1 MKALYL
7 KQAGDPPVLEVR
19 DVPTPETGPSQVLV
33 RVTACG
39 FCHHDR
45 SVMAGVL
52 RRGVASGV
60 VLGHE
65 ISGLVEAAGS
75 EVTGLKTG
83 DRVVSIL
90 TEACGRCDRCSS
102 GREHRCR
109 EGQGI
114 GHGRDGGFAEFVALS
129 EHSLVKVPEG
139 LDPVGAALLACPM
152 GVALQAV
159 RETAQVTPGETV
171 VVTGAGGGLGAH
183 AVQAAAA
190 LGARVLAVSSSPE
203 KENALRELGA
213 SEVLEVFENND
224 LDFAELVM
232 AMTGDEGADVVIDT
246 VGSALFPSTL
256 RSLGQY
262 GRLVLLGEILGQ
274 HVSLNPAEIIFR
286 DARVLGASGVSKI
299 AVEQA
304 GLMALEGKLRPVV
317 DLELPLEQAADAYRL
332 VSERRPTGRIVLLPS
347 GGTDEGNIPKS

>member
-1 MKALYL
+1 MRALYV
-7 KQAGDPPVLEVR
+7 KQAGDPPVLEIR
-19 DVPTPETGPSQVLV
+19 DVPIPEAGPRQVLV
-33 RVTACG
+33 HVTACG

-45 SVMAGVL
+45 SVMAGLL
-52 RRGVASGV
+52 RRGVAPAV
-60 VLGHE
+60 ILGHE
-65 ISGLVEAAGS
+65 ISGVVETAGS
-75 EVTGLKTG
+75 DVTGLKTG

-90 TEACGRCDRCSS
+90 TEACGRCDRCDN

-114 GHGRDGGFAEFVALS
+114 GHGRDGGFAEYVALS
-129 EHSLVKVPEG
+129 EYSLVKLPEG

-159 RETAQVTPGETV
+159 RETAQVAPGETV
-171 VVTGAGGGLGAH
+171 VVTGAGGGLGVH
-183 AVQAAAA
+183 AVQAVAA

-213 SEVLEVFENND
+213 AEVLEING

-256 RSLGQY
+256 RSLAQY
-262 GRLVLLGEILGQ
+262 GRLVLLGEVLGQ
-274 HVSLNPAEIIFR
+274 HISLNPAEIIFR
-286 DARVLGASGVSKI
+286 DARLIGASGVSR
-299 AVEQA
+299 ATVEQA
-304 GLMALEGKLRPVV
+304 VLMALEGRLRTVV
-317 DLELPLEQAADAYRL
+317 DLEMPLEQATDAYRL
-332 VSERRPTGRIVLLPS
+332 VSERRPTGRIVLLPN
-347 GGTDEGNIPKS
+347 G

>member
-1 MKALYL
+1 
-7 KQAGDPPVLEVR
+7 
-19 DVPTPETGPSQVLV
+19 
-33 RVTACG
+33 
-39 FCHHDR
+39 
-45 SVMAGVL
+45 MAGLL
-52 RRGVASGV
+52 RRGVAPDV
-60 VLGHE
+60 ILGHE
-65 ISGLVEAAGS
+65 ISGVVETAGS
-75 EVTGLKTG
+75 DVTGLKTG

-90 TEACGRCDRCSS
+90 TEACGRCDRCDN

-114 GHGRDGGFAEFVALS
+114 GHGRDGGFAEYVALS
-129 EHSLVKVPEG
+129 EYSLVKLPEG

-159 RETAQVTPGETV
+159 RETAQVAPGETV
-171 VVTGAGGGLGAH
+171 MVTGAGGGLGVH

-213 SEVLEVFENND
+213 AEVLEING

-256 RSLGQY
+256 RSLAQY
-262 GRLVLLGEILGQ
+262 GRLVLLGEVLGQ
-274 HVSLNPAEIIFR
+274 HISLNPAEIIFR
-286 DARVLGASGVSKI
+286 DARLIGASGVSR
-299 AVEQA
+299 ATVEQA
-304 GLMALEGKLRPVV
+304 VLMALEGRLRTVV
-317 DLELPLEQAADAYRL
+317 DLEMPLEQATDAYRL
-332 VSERRPTGRIVLLPS
+332 VSERRPTGRIVLLPN
-347 GGTDEGNIPKS
+347 G

>member
-1 MKALYL
+1 MRALYV
-7 KQAGDPPVLEVR
+7 KQAGDPPVLEIR
-19 DVPTPETGPSQVLV
+19 DVPIPEAGPRQVLV
-33 RVTACG
+33 HVTACG

-45 SVMAGVL
+45 SVMAGLL
-52 RRGVASGV
+52 RRGVAPDV
-60 VLGHE
+60 ILGHE
-65 ISGLVEAAGS
+65 ISGVVETAGS
-75 EVTGLKTG
+75 DVTGLKTG

-90 TEACGRCDRCSS
+90 TEACGRCDRCDN

-114 GHGRDGGFAEFVALS
+114 GHGRDGGFAEYVALS
-129 EHSLVKVPEG
+129 EYSLVKLPEG

-159 RETAQVTPGETV
+159 RETAQVASGETV
-171 VVTGAGGGLGAH
+171 VVTGAGGGLGVH

-213 SEVLEVFENND
+213 AEVLEING

-256 RSLGQY
+256 RSLAQY
-262 GRLVLLGEILGQ
+262 GRLVLLGEVLGQ
-274 HVSLNPAEIIFR
+274 HISLNSAEIIFR
-286 DARVLGASGVSKI
+286 DARLIGASGLSR
-299 AVEQA
+299 ATVEQA
-304 GLMALEGKLRPVV
+304 VLMALEGRLRTVV
-317 DLELPLEQAADAYRL
+317 DLEMPLEQATDAYRL
-332 VSERRPTGRIVLLPS
+332 VSERRPTGRIVLLPN
-347 GGTDEGNIPKS
+347 G

>member
-1 MKALYL
+1 MRALYV
-7 KQAGDPPVLEVR
+7 KQAGDPPVLEIR
-19 DVPTPETGPSQVLV
+19 DVPIPEAGPRQVLV
-33 RVTACG
+33 HVTACG

-45 SVMAGVL
+45 SVMAGLL
-52 RRGVASGV
+52 RRGVAPDV
-60 VLGHE
+60 ILGHE
-65 ISGLVEAAGS
+65 ISGVVETAGS
-75 EVTGLKTG
+75 DVTGLKTG

-90 TEACGRCDRCSS
+90 TEACGRCDRCDN

-114 GHGRDGGFAEFVALS
+114 GHGRDGGFAEYVALS
-129 EHSLVKVPEG
+129 EYSLVKLPEG

-159 RETAQVTPGETV
+159 RETAQVAPGETV
-171 VVTGAGGGLGAH
+171 VVTGAGGGLGVH

-213 SEVLEVFENND
+213 AEVLEING

-256 RSLGQY
+256 RSLAQY
-262 GRLVLLGEILGQ
+262 GRLVLLGEVLGQ
-274 HVSLNPAEIIFR
+274 HISLNPAEIIFR
-286 DARVLGASGVSKI
+286 DARLIGASGVSR
-299 AVEQA
+299 ATVEQA
-304 GLMALEGKLRPVV
+304 VLMALEGRLRTVV
-317 DLELPLEQAADAYRL
+317 DLEMPLEQATDAYRL
-332 VSERRPTGRIVLLPS
+332 VSERRPTGRIVLLPN
-347 GGTDEGNIPKS
+347 G

>member
-1 MKALYL
+1 M
-7 KQAGDPPVLEVR
+7 
-19 DVPTPETGPSQVLV
+19 V

-39 FCHHDR
+39 FCHHDQ

-52 RRGVASGV
+52 RRGVASDV
-60 VLGHE
+60 ILGHE
-65 ISGLVEAAGS
+65 ISGVVESTGS
-75 EVTGLKTG
+75 EIAGLKTG

-90 TEACGRCDRCSS
+90 TEACGRCDRCTN

-109 EGQGI
+109 EGLGI
-114 GHGRDGGFAEFVALS
+114 GHGRDGGFAEYVALS
-129 EHSLVKVPEG
+129 EHCLVKVPEG
-139 LDPVGAALLACPM
+139 LDPIGAALLACPM

-159 RETAQVTPGETV
+159 RETARVAPAETV

-190 LGARVLAVSSSPE
+190 SGARVLAVTSSPE

-213 SEVLEVFENND
+213 SEVLETNG

-232 AMTGDEGADVVIDT
+232 AMTGDEGANVVIDT

-256 RSLGQY
+256 RTLAQY

-274 HVSLNPAEIIFR
+274 NVSLNPAEIIFR
-286 DARVLGASGVSKI
+286 DARVLGASGVSR
-299 AVEQA
+299 ATVEQA
-304 GLMALEGKLRPVV
+304 GLMVLEGKLRPVV
-317 DLELPLEQAADAYRL
+317 DLELPLEQAAVAYRL
-332 VSERRPTGRIVLLPS
+332 VTERRPTGRIALLPN
-347 GGTDEGNIPKS
+347 G

>member
-1 MKALYL
+1 MRALFL
-7 KQAGDPPVLEVR
+7 KQVGDPPGLEIV
-19 DVPTPETGPSQVLV
+19 DVPTPKPGPSQALV

-52 RRGVASGV
+52 RRGVAPNV
-60 VLGHE
+60 ILGHE
-65 ISGLVEAAGS
+65 ISGVVEQTGG
-75 EVTGLKTG
+75 EVTGLKAG

-90 TEACGRCDRCSS
+90 TEACGHCDRCAG

-109 EGQGI
+109 EGEGI
-114 GHGRDGGFAEFVALS
+114 GHGRDGGFAEYVALS

-159 RETAQVTPGETV
+159 RETAQAGPGQTV

-203 KENALRELGA
+203 KENALRDLGA
-213 SEVLEVFENND
+213 TEFLETSG
-224 LDFAELVM
+224 LDFSELVM
-232 AMTGDEGADVVIDT
+232 ALTGDEGADVVIDT

-256 RSLGQY
+256 RSLAQY
-262 GRLVLLGEILGQ
+262 GRLVLLGEIQGEKI
-274 HVSLNPAEIIFR
+274 SLNPAEVIFR
-286 DARVLGASGVSKI
+286 DAQILGASGVSR
-299 AVEQA
+299 ATVELA
-304 GLMALEGKLRPVV
+304 GRLALEGRLRPVV
-317 DLELPLEQAADAYRL
+317 DLELPLEQAAEAYRL

-347 GGTDEGNIPKS
+347 

>member
-1 MKALYL
+1 
-7 KQAGDPPVLEVR
+7 LEIR
-19 DVPTPETGPSQVLV
+19 DVPIPEAGPRQVLV
-33 RVTACG
+33 HVTACG

-45 SVMAGVL
+45 SVMAGLL
-52 RRGVASGV
+52 RRGVAPDV
-60 VLGHE
+60 ILGHE
-65 ISGLVEAAGS
+65 ISGVVETAGS
-75 EVTGLKTG
+75 DVTGLKTG

-90 TEACGRCDRCSS
+90 TEACGRCDRCDN

-114 GHGRDGGFAEFVALS
+114 GHGRDGGFAEYVALS
-129 EHSLVKVPEG
+129 EYSLVKLPEG

-159 RETAQVTPGETV
+159 RETAQVAPGETV
-171 VVTGAGGGLGAH
+171 VVTGAGGGLGVH
-183 AVQAAAA
+183 AVQAVAA

-213 SEVLEVFENND
+213 AEVLEING

-256 RSLGQY
+256 RSLAQY
-262 GRLVLLGEILGQ
+262 GRLVLLGEVLGQ
-274 HVSLNPAEIIFR
+274 HISLNPAEIIFR
-286 DARVLGASGVSKI
+286 DARLIGASGVSR
-299 AVEQA
+299 ATVEQA
-304 GLMALEGKLRPVV
+304 VLMALEGRLRTVV
-317 DLELPLEQAADAYRL
+317 DLEMPLEQATDAYRL
-332 VSERRPTGRIVLLPS
+332 VSERRPTGRIVLLPN
-347 GGTDEGNIPKS
+347 G

>member
-1 MKALYL
+1 MRALYL
-7 KQAGDPPVLEVR
+7 KQAGDPPGLEIL
-19 DVPTPETGPSQVLV
+19 DVPTPKPGPGQALV

-45 SVMAGVL
+45 SVMAGGL
-52 RRGVASGV
+52 RRGVAPNII
-60 VLGHE
+60 LGHE
-65 ISGLVEAAGS
+65 ISGVVEETGS
-75 EVTGLKTG
+75 DITGLTTG
-83 DRVVSIL
+83 DKVVSIL
-90 TEACGRCDRCSS
+90 TEACGNCDRCAN

-109 EGQGI
+109 EGEGI

-129 EHSLVKVPEG
+129 EHSLVKIPEG

-152 GVALQAV
+152 GVALQAA
-159 RETAQVTPGETV
+159 RETAQVAPGQTV

-213 SEVLEVFENND
+213 AEFLETD
-224 LDFAELVM
+224 GLDFAELVM
-232 AMTGDEGADVVIDT
+232 AMTGDEGAEVVIDT

-256 RSLGQY
+256 RSLAQY
-262 GRLVLLGEILGQ
+262 GKLVLLGEIQGER
-274 HVSLNPAEIIFR
+274 VSLNPAEVIFR
-286 DARVLGASGVSKI
+286 DAQVLGASGVSR
-299 AVEQA
+299 ATVELA
-304 GLMALEGKLRPVV
+304 GQMALEGKLRPVV
-317 DLELPLEQAADAYRL
+317 DLELPLDQAAEAYRL

-347 GGTDEGNIPKS
+347 